1 MPPHQPDAVRL
12 ATLVHVARHGSL
24 TGAARVMGVTT
35 SAVSQ
40 QMSALESDCGV
51 RLIDRQS
58 RGVTLTGAGMVLLER
73 AEEVVRQLDETGAT
87 MAQLSGELAGP
98 VRVAAIASGA
108 ASIVLPA
115 VRALARSAPAV
126 SMSVTTMEPAAS
138 LEALIDG
145 TVDVALIDVY
155 DHVPLALPS
164 QLLVEEVLTEPLV
177 LVSAPDAV
185 LPRRP
190 RLIDLKDCAWVIP
203 PVAAACGAA
212 TRHACRSAGFEPRVT
227 WVTDDLL
234 LLVAAVSRGEGV
246 ALLPRR
252 AVADSVAPVT
262 LRHLA
267 APSLSRRMLLVAR
280 QATGLRPIVRA
291 CLDAVH
297 HVSGLESDPF
307 ELPPPGGRG
316 TLGP

>member
-1 MPPHQPDAVRL
+1 MPSAHPDAVRL

-40 QMSALESDCGV
+40 QMSALEVDCGV

-58 RGVTLTGAGMVLLER
+58 RGVTLTGAGVVLLER
-73 AEEVVRQLDETGAT
+73 AEEVIRQLDETGAT

-98 VRVAAIASGA
+98 VRVASIASAA

-115 VRALARSAPAV
+115 VQVLSRTAPAV
-126 SMSVTTMEPAAS
+126 TMSVTTLEPSAS
-138 LEALIDG
+138 LDAVVDG

-164 QLLVEEVLTEPLV
+164 HLLVEEVLTEPLV
-177 LVSAPDAV
+177 LVGSRDAD

-190 RLIDLKDCAWVIP
+190 RLADLKDSSWVIP
-203 PVAAACGAA
+203 PAAAACGAA
-212 TRHACRSAGFEPRVT
+212 TRHACRAAGFEPRVK

-234 LLVAAVSRGEGV
+234 LLVAAVSRGEGLS
-246 ALLPRR
+246 LLPRR
-252 AVADSVAPVT
+252 AVADSVAPVSM
-262 LRHLA
+262 RRLA
-267 APSLSRRMLLVAR
+267 SPALSRRMLLVTR

-297 HVSGLESDPF
+297 HVARAAPATPDV
-307 ELPPPGGRG
+307 
-316 TLGP
+316 

>member
-1 MPPHQPDAVRL
+1 MTSEHPDAVRL

-24 TGAARVMGVTT
+24 TGAAKVMGVTT

-40 QMSALESDCGV
+40 QMSALEHDCGV

-58 RGVTLTGAGMVLLER
+58 RGVSLTGAGMVLLER
-73 AEEVVRQLDETGAT
+73 AEEVVRQLDETSAT
-87 MAQLSGELAGP
+87 IAQLSGELAGP

-108 ASIVLPA
+108 AAVLLPA
-115 VRALARSAPAV
+115 VHVLSRTAPAV
-126 SMSVTTMEPAAS
+126 TMSVTTLEPSAS
-138 LEALIDG
+138 VEAIVDG

-164 QLLVEEVLTEPLV
+164 HLLVEEVLTEPLV
-177 LVSAPDAV
+177 VVSSRDAD

-190 RLIDLKDCAWVIP
+190 RLTDLKDHPWVIP
-203 PVAAACGAA
+203 PAAAACGAA
-212 TRHACRSAGFEPRVT
+212 TRHACRSAGFEPRVI

-234 LLVAAVSRGEGV
+234 LLVAAVSRGQGV
-246 ALLPRR
+246 SLLPRR
-252 AVADSVAPVT
+252 AVADTVAPVT
-262 LRHLA
+262 MRQLA
-267 APSLSRRMLLVAR
+267 SPTLNRRMLLVAR

-297 HVSGLESDPF
+297 HAARTAPRA
-307 ELPPPGGRG
+307 GRTG
-316 TLGP
+316 V

>member
-1 MPPHQPDAVRL
+1 MTSRHPDAVRL

-24 TGAARVMGVTT
+24 TGAARAMGVTT

-40 QMSALESDCGV
+40 QMSALEADCGV
-51 RLIDRQS
+51 RLVDRQS
-58 RGVTLTGAGMVLLER
+58 RGVILTGAGAVLLER
-73 AEEVVRQLDETGAT
+73 AEEVVRQLDVAAAT

-98 VRVAAIASGA
+98 VRVASIASGA

-115 VRALARSAPAV
+115 VQVLSRTAPAV
-126 SMSVTTMEPAAS
+126 TMSITTLEPTAS
-138 LEALIDG
+138 LEAVMDG

-164 QLLVEEVLTEPLV
+164 HLLVEEVLTEPLV
-177 LVSAPDAV
+177 VVSARDAV

-190 RLIDLKDCAWVIP
+190 SLADLKDSAWVIP
-203 PVAAACGAA
+203 PATAACGAA

-246 ALLPRR
+246 SLLPRR
-252 AVADSVAPVT
+252 AVADTVAPVT
-262 LRHLA
+262 IRPLA
-267 APSLSRRMLLVAR
+267 GPALSRRMLIVAR
-280 QATGLRPIVRA
+280 EATGRRPTVRA

-297 HVSGLESDPF
+297 HVAREAPSRARTSA
-307 ELPPPGGRG
+307 
-316 TLGP
+316 